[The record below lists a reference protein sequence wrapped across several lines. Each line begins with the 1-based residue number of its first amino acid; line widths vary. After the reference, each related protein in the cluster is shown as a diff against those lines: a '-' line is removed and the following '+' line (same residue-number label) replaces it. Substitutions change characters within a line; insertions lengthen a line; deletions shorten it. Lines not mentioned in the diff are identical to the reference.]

1 MSRYG
6 APRRSAIG
14 RDEGQALVEFALVLP
29 ILLLLIFGMIQIG
42 LVLHAR
48 QTVAYAAQVAAA
60 TYAQTLALG
69 RAGAEAVFITAP
81 LRPRLA
87 PGDVS
92 YRLHPASGSESAIT
106 SDGIGQVGDFVI
118 ARVAYSF
125 PSPVRAS
132 FGGFRFPDAITITMD
147 GVARI
152 EKQGKAATGAGTTA
166 TQAAQRRGCYIAH
179 FELTSADG
187 SLKPLTSEILSG
199 YAIAGSDWTAQAA
212 NAPRAP
218 TAWLETRAVLF
229 PLGSSATYTTP
240 FGGATITPD
249 QFERGSQRTRVATGM
264 GAGRGPG
271 PWNVDLLPMTEQ
283 PTSCDAGRS

>member
-1 MSRYG
+1 MSGCG
-6 APRRSAIG
+6 APRRSAVG

-29 ILLLLIFGMIQIG
+29 ILLLLIFGLIQIG

-69 RAGAEAVFITAP
+69 RAGTEAVFITAP
-81 LRPRLA
+81 LRPRLV

-92 YRLHPASGSESAIT
+92 YTLHPASGADSPIA
-106 SDGIGQVGDFVI
+106 SDGIGRVGDFVI
-118 ARVAYSF
+118 ARVAYRF

-132 FGGFRFPDAITITMD
+132 FGGFRFPDTITISMD

-152 EKQGKAATGAGTTA
+152 EKEGKAATGATLRSA
-166 TQAAQRRGCYIAH
+166 RRTGCYIAL
-179 FELTSADG
+179 FEFASADG
-187 SLKPLTSEILSG
+187 SPKPLTSEILSG

-218 TAWLETRAVLF
+218 TGWLETRAVVF
-229 PLGSSATYTTP
+229 PIGSGATYTTP
-240 FGGATITPD
+240 FGGATIAPD
-249 QFERGSQRTRVATGM
+249 QFERGFQRTRVASGM
-264 GAGRGPG
+264 GAGRAPG
-271 PWNVDLLPMTEQ
+271 PWNVDLLTMTGQ
-283 PTSCDAGRS
+283 SSPCNHD

>member
-1 MSRYG
+1 MSGCG

-29 ILLLLIFGMIQIG
+29 IMLLLIFGMIQIG

-69 RAGAEAVFITAP
+69 RAGADAVFITAP

-92 YRLHPASGSESAIT
+92 YVLHPASGAESPIT

-118 ARVAYSF
+118 ARVAYGF

-132 FGGFRFPDAITITMD
+132 FGGFRFPDTITISMD

-152 EKQGKAATGAGTTA
+152 EKQGKAATGATLGRS
-166 TQAAQRRGCYIAH
+166 AQRGGCYIAH
-179 FELTSADG
+179 FEFTSADG
-187 SLKPLTSEILSG
+187 SFRPLTSEILSG

-218 TAWLETRAVLF
+218 TAWLETRAVFF

-240 FGGATITPD
+240 FGGATIAPD
-249 QFERGSQRTRVATGM
+249 QFERGFQRTRVATGM

-271 PWNVDLLPMTEQ
+271 PWNVDLLTMTGQ
-283 PTSCDAGRS
+283 PSSCDAGRS